1 MAMPLL
7 GKTKQQ
13 VLSEFRSSEILE
25 AARQVFAKKGFNEA
39 TVDEIAEA
47 AEVAKG
53 TLYLYFPSKHEMYLA
68 ALRQGIEGLYELTK
82 ERLGTAATTKD
93 KFQTF
98 VETRITYFDENR
110 DFFKIYYSELGNIFC
125 DPNGIPKNVRD
136 LYTKQVRLLERI
148 LQDGMVCGDLRPI
161 PAGAAANAIYD
172 LIRGLIARR
181 LLAPSKASA
190 SGDLVFLLDL
200 IWKGI
205 EKR

>member
-1 MAMPLL
+1 MPLL

-53 TLYLYFPSKHEMYLA
+53 TLYLYFRSKHEMYLA
-68 ALRQGIEGLYELTK
+68 ALRQGIEALYKQTK
-82 ERLGTAATTKD
+82 ERLGQATTTKQ
-93 KFQTF
+93 KFRTF
-98 VETRITYFDENR
+98 VETRIAYFDENR
-110 DFFKIYYSELGNIFC
+110 DFFKIYYTELGNIFC
-125 DPNGIPKNVRD
+125 DPTGIPKNVRD
-136 LYTKQVRLLERI
+136 LYKKQVRLLERI
-148 LQDGMVCGDLRPI
+148 LEEGMSSGELRPLP
-161 PAGAAANAIYD
+161 PAATANAIYD

-181 LLAPSKASA
+181 LLAPSKAGA
-190 SGDLVFLLDL
+190 AGDLAFLLDL